1 VLVIARDLEY
11 KVMPYPTM
19 GDSARSVVQ
28 RVTPPGTSS
37 LVPFKYRTLVL
48 VLPTQTISETSL
60 VKGRS
65 EMSPELMLRSFH
77 VVEDAPSANE

>member
-1 VLVIARDLEY
+1 MVVRDLKY
-11 KVMPYPTM
+11 KVMPYPTI

-48 VLPTQTISETSL
+48 VLPTQTISDTSL
-60 VKGRS
+60 EKGRS
-65 EMSPELMLRSFH
+65 EMSPVLMLRSFQ
-77 VVEDAPSANE
+77 VVEEAPSAKE